1 MTARTF
7 LAVEEEEGAVPSTK
21 EAVFFRP
28 VLSNYPINLSIIWA
42 ISDIVPSILLK
53 YMGLSVHQISPKPL
67 QVDS

>member
-28 VLSNYPINLSIIWA
+28 VLSNYPINLSIIRA
-42 ISDIVPSILLK
+42 KSDIVPFNK
-53 YMGLSVHQISPKPL
+53 
-67 QVDS
+67 

>member
-28 VLSNYPINLSIIWA
+28 VLSNLSIIRA
-42 ISDIVPSILLK
+42 KSDIVPYNK
-53 YMGLSVHQISPKPL
+53 
-67 QVDS
+67 